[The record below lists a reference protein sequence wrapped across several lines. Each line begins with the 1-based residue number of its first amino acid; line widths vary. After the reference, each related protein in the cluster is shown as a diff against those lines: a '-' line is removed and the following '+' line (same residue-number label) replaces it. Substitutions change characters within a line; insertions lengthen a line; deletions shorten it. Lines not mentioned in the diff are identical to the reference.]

1 MAMTSPAGTGSQG
14 LLIDSL
20 EPSSKSKRAKDEPAA
35 ETEPIAPPKKRSH
48 TNLPW
53 LIVLLAAAIA
63 AAGLAAYFIYLR
75 DFWV

>member
-1 MAMTSPAGTGSQG
+1 VEEKGPAETESQG
-14 LLIDSL
+14 LSAEIS
-20 EPSSKSKRAKDEPAA
+20 EPISESEPAKDEPP
-35 ETEPIAPPKKRSH
+35 TSPKKRSH

-75 DFWV
+75 DFWA